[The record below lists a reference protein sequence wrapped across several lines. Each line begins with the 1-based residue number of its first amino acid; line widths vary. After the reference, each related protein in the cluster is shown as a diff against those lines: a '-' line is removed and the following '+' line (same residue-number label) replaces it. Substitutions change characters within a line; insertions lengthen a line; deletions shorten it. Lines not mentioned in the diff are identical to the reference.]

1 MGNITNDIKVKRVY
15 RCNEFF
21 TGLNSKNNENV
32 ILRPENNSNDD
43 DITFLDVF
51 MDVHFK
57 NSEEK
62 IEKTKK

>member
-1 MGNITNDIKVKRVY
+1 MGDITNDIKVKRVC

-21 TGLNSKNNENV
+21 TGLTSKNNENLM
-32 ILRPENNSNDD
+32 LRTENNSNDD